1 MRFFAITCCNVFNVW
16 SMITLLLPVW
26 CRDAKSLD
34 TPEPFTPKSLIRKDK
49 TCDSLAGC
57 KVLKLSSLV
66 EVYHLSFPH
75 CPCQEISPASYSQPH
90 LNRACLS
97 SPRRLC
103 FSSFPWRYYISLY
116 SHRPTDQMS
125 CPKKEQ
131 YSGSYN
137 LAGVS

>member
-1 MRFFAITCCNVFNVW
+1 MCVQRGQGFFLVSFLFIEYHLKNRTGIICCGTVR
-16 SMITLLLPVW
+16 M
-26 CRDAKSLD
+26 CK
-34 TPEPFTPKSLIRKDK
+34 PFAPKSLIRKDK

-66 EVYHLSFPH
+66 EVYHLSVPH

-103 FSSFPWRYYISLY
+103 FSSFPRRYYISVY
-116 SHRPTDQMS
+116 SHGPIALAK
-125 CPKKEQ
+125 CHVPPKRVF
-131 YSGSYN
+131 
-137 LAGVS
+137 LIL